1 MPELPDVEHNRRELT
16 KWLVG
21 ARIDRARTTDRWIA
35 RPGSPLRF
43 GRLLSGQRVSEVA
56 RKGKWLRVA
65 LESGDRLFS
74 HLGMTGWWVETDRG
88 APATAAER
96 ARIDVGERSVRYLDP
111 RRFGRLI
118 VSSDDIPEWTEL
130 GPDPLA
136 DGIRVA
142 RLARLLR
149 TRKRAI
155 KDALMD
161 QSILAGIGN
170 ILATEALWRARI
182 DPRSRS
188 SALAIEELR
197 VIARHLRG
205 AIRDELRT
213 RERGEED
220 VFAIYGR
227 TGERCPRCGAKIA
240 RVVIGGRTSAYCPRC
255 QIRR

>member
-1 MPELPDVEHNRRELT
+1 MPELPDVEHNRRELS

-21 ARIDRARTTDRWIA
+21 ATIDRARTADRWIA
-35 RPGSPLRF
+35 RPASPARF
-43 GRLLSGQRVSEVA
+43 GRVLSGQRVLDVA
-56 RKGKWLRVA
+56 RKGKWLRVE

-74 HLGMTGWWVETDRG
+74 HLGMTGWWTETERG
-88 APATAAER
+88 APASASER
-96 ARIDVGERSVRYLDP
+96 ARIDTGDRSVRYLDS

-118 VSSDDIPEWTEL
+118 VSRQDIPEWTEL

-136 DGIRVA
+136 DGIRVD
-142 RLARLLR
+142 RLARLLGK
-149 TRKRAI
+149 RKRAI

-220 VFAIYGR
+220 VFDVYGR
-227 TGERCPRCGAKIA
+227 AGEACPRCAAPIR
-240 RVVIGGRTSAYCPRC
+240 RVVIGGRTSAYCPKC

>member
-1 MPELPDVEHNRRELT
+1 MPELPDVEHNRRELSR
-16 KWLVG
+16 WLEG
-21 ARIDRARTTDRWIA
+21 ARIDRARTADRWIA
-35 RPGSPLRF
+35 RPASPARF
-43 GRLLSGQRVSEVA
+43 GRLLSGQRVQDVS
-56 RKGKWLRVA
+56 RKGKWLRIG
-65 LESGDRLFS
+65 LESGVRLFS
-74 HLGMTGWWVETDRG
+74 HLGMTGWWVAVERG

-96 ARIDVGERSVRYLDP
+96 AQIDVGDRSVRYLDP

-118 VSSDDIPEWTEL
+118 VSREDIPEWDEL

-136 DGIRVA
+136 DGIRVD
-142 RLARLLR
+142 RLARLLE

-182 DPRSRS
+182 DPRSPS
-188 SALAIEELR
+188 SALSIEDLR
-197 VIARHLRG
+197 VVARHLRG

-220 VFAIYGR
+220 VFAVYGKA
-227 TGERCPRCGAKIA
+227 GEPCPRCGATIA
-240 RVVIGGRTSAYCPRC
+240 SVVIGGRTSAYCPRC
-255 QIRR
+255 QKRR